1 VTRWGIF
8 IYKPAM
14 ISGNLTLLKFIGGCQ
29 VFKVFIV
36 KIISLSVISRQS
48 MVSRG
53 SKKEHR
59 IPAKDLPE

>member
-1 VTRWGIF
+1 
-8 IYKPAM
+8 M
-14 ISGNLTLLKFIGGCQ
+14 ISGTLTLLKFIGGCQ